1 MGTLYNLHRAT
12 NFIGERG
19 SVLLS
24 TKSEME
30 KVVPSTSLT
39 MAVSLLD
46 PESSTKWF
54 RWLRIN
60 KKLKSEKLFKRRSR
74 PKQEVDVPTRIDFAE
89 SFRMM
94 SNSEEVTDGTVAAL
108 DADGSRSKRE
118 EVAMLERS
126 ARRATT
132 PAWCSPKDDEDAR
145 N

>member
-12 NFIGERG
+12 NFNGERG

-46 PESSTKWF
+46 PESST
-54 RWLRIN
+54 
-60 KKLKSEKLFKRRSR
+60 
-74 PKQEVDVPTRIDFAE
+74 TRIDFAE

-132 PAWCSPKDDEDAR
+132 PAWCSPKDDEHAP